1 MHPSRTR
8 ERATRTRRTG
18 SNWRQRRGVSAWLD
32 WCGPAHSSISSLP
45 PRSNSSHWQT
55 TSSVSLASVSSYHP
69 PSRHISEPFVS
80 MSSEPPT
87 NLPLPQFY
95 ARTLTSLL
103 PLFDDVLSPSS
114 PGAQDLLRTALD
126 ELYLIARMIV
136 SLGVFSENESAEE
149 LGDGELVFM
158 TLGWV
163 IGEAEAKAGLG
174 GMEDRKGALQR
185 SDVSRIE
192 SHPQSTSSP

>member
-1 MHPSRTR
+1 
-8 ERATRTRRTG
+8 
-18 SNWRQRRGVSAWLD
+18 
-32 WCGPAHSSISSLP
+32 
-45 PRSNSSHWQT
+45 
-55 TSSVSLASVSSYHP
+55 VSLASANSYHSP
-69 PSRHISEPFVS
+69 YRHTSKPLVI
-80 MSSEPPT
+80 MSPEPPT

-95 ARTLTSLL
+95 ARTLTSLV

-185 SDVSRIE
+185 SEVGRVE
-192 SHPQSTSSP
+192 SHPQSIPIP